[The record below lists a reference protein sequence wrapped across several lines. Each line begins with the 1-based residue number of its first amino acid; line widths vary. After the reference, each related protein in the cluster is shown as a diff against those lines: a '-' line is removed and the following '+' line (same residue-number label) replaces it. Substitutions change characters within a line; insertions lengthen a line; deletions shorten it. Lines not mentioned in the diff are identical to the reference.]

1 MTERLSDVTARI
13 ASVNQLEAVITA
25 MRSVAAARSH
35 EARAQLDGI
44 RAYARIIGDAIGNAL
59 AFVPQPTYSGTAAHH
74 PDGQAIIA
82 LCSEQGFCG
91 AFNDR
96 VLGAVG
102 RMQAAANLGTEILL
116 VGDRGLMVAEER
128 GLAVDWSAPMVA
140 HTAQVPALAG
150 QISEELYRRLDAGK
164 ISRVAVVHAL
174 PNDAGAIDIAEKVLV
189 PFDFGRFPLPRAA
202 APPLVTLPP
211 RMLLAGLAEE
221 YVFAEL
227 CEAIMLSFAAE
238 NEARMRAMIS
248 ARNNVMETL
257 EHLTAR
263 ARQLRQEDITNEIIE
278 LASGV
283 QTRMR

>member
-35 EARAQLDGI
+35 EARTQLDGV
-44 RAYARIIGDAIGNAL
+44 RAYARIIADAIGTAL
-59 AFVPQPTYSGTAAHH
+59 AFVPQQSRPSTSGHQ
-74 PDGQAIIA
+74 PDGQAIVA

-96 VLGAVG
+96 VLDAVG
-102 RMQAAANLGTEILL
+102 RKQAVANHGTVILL

-128 GLAVDWSAPMVA
+128 GLAVDWSASMVA

-150 QISEELYRRLDAGK
+150 QISEELYQRLDEGQ
-164 ISRVAVVHAL
+164 ISRVTIAHAL
-174 PNDAGAIDIAEKVLV
+174 PNASGAIDIAEKVLV

-202 APPLVTLPP
+202 MPPLVTLPP
-211 RMLLAGLAEE
+211 RVLLAGLAEE

-278 LASGV
+278 LASG
-283 QTRMR
+283 QIPLR